1 MKKPV
6 EVIQGDKS
14 LRLSLYI
21 VVSSYLLLVL
31 LIEPAIDFVLVSFVE
46 HKNPASIEFVN
57 KLKLIVSTLIYSV
70 LALIPTLFTAWYGYR
85 MIASSKIPPV
95 LKQGE
100 TRFPFTVVVIKGK
113 AAKMF
118 GVLLIVVSFVLIFQM
133 LVTSIKTIIS

>member
-21 VVSSYLLLVL
+21 VVSSYLLLIL
-31 LIEPAIDFVLVSFVE
+31 LIEPAIDFILVSFIE

-70 LALIPTLFTAWYGYR
+70 LALIPTLFAAWYGYR
-85 MIASSKIPPV
+85 IIASSKIPPV
-95 LKQGE
+95 LTRDE

-113 AAKMF
+113 PAKMF
-118 GVLLIVVSFVLIFQM
+118 GILLMVVSFVLIFQI
-133 LVTSIKTIIS
+133 LITVIKAVIS